1 MLRYN
6 VKNPAGYFGTKEHNN
21 EVARQISLARAKRMK
36 EDEEEERKRKEELA
50 EPVEVSRWFFGGLP
64 WPL

>member
-1 MLRYN
+1 
-6 VKNPAGYFGTKEHNN
+6 
-21 EVARQISLARAKRMK
+21 MK